1 MKYCRNCKMKIE
13 NDTANCPLCGGF
25 LEKTDDV
32 FNRDY
37 PNVHQSLLL
46 ELIHRSLLFLA
57 IAVSI
62 VSLFVNHYVA
72 AKKPWCII
80 AIAGVFY
87 LYFSAKFFLKKQ
99 RNYGLFILTQVVLC
113 SIVVLAVDFAIGG
126 YRGWSVDYVIPFV
139 IISGSLAISIISII
153 QPFRFKEHFI
163 YLLIIALLGLI
174 PLILILTGAA
184 GVYWTNAVCVLY
196 SALTVIAMI
205 IFSRRR
211 LNLELKKRL
220 HF

>member
-1 MKYCRNCKMKIE
+1 MKIE
-13 NDTANCPLCGGF
+13 NDVANCPLCGGF
-25 LEKTDDV
+25 LEKTDDN

-37 PNVHQSLLL
+37 PNVHHSLLL
-46 ELIHRSLLFLA
+46 EIIDRSLLFLA

-62 VSLFVNHYVA
+62 VTLFVNIYFTA
-72 AKKPWCII
+72 RIPWCII

-87 LYFSAKFFLKKQ
+87 LYFSAKFFLKRH
-99 RNYGLFILTQVVLC
+99 RNYGLFIMTQVVLC
-113 SIVVLAVDFAIGG
+113 SLVTVIIDFTIG
-126 YRGWSVDYVIPFV
+126 YHGWSVDYVVPFV
-139 IISGSLAISIISII
+139 IISGSLATSIISII
-153 QPFRFKEHFI
+153 KPFRFKEYFI

-174 PLILILTGAA
+174 PMILILTGVAS
-184 GVYWTNAVCVLY
+184 VYWANAICVLY
-196 SALTVIAMI
+196 SVLTVVAMI

>member
-1 MKYCRNCKMKIE
+1 MKIE
-13 NDTANCPLCGGF
+13 NDVVNCPLCDGF
-25 LEKTDDV
+25 LEKTDDS

-37 PNVHQSLLL
+37 PNVHHSLLL
-46 ELIHRSLLFLA
+46 EIIDRSLLFLA

-62 VSLFVNHYVA
+62 VTLVVNVCFEA
-72 AKKPWCII
+72 TIPWCII

-87 LYFSAKFFLKKQ
+87 LYFSAKFFLKKH
-99 RNYGLFILTQVVLC
+99 RNYGWFILTQVFLC
-113 SIVVLAVDFAIGG
+113 SIVTLAVDFTLG
-126 YRGWSVDYVIPFV
+126 YRGWSVDYAIPFV
-139 IISGSLAISIISII
+139 IISGSLATSVISIIK
-153 QPFRFKEHFI
+153 PFRFKEYFI

-184 GVYWTNAVCVLY
+184 SVYWTSAVCVLY
-196 SALTVIAMI
+196 SVLTVVAMI